1 MAQHSA
7 KAGLR
12 QAKRPLELLSI
23 RRYALYVRVPVPAGD
38 ALGESAMDPTRTILL
53 VEDDP
58 DVRAA
63 LGLMLRTHGYEVR
76 TANHGLDGLR
86 KLLDQE
92 RPSAI
97 VVDLMM
103 PVMDGWDFLQ
113 QCPEGIPIV
122 VISGAYDVERTRT
135 HPDVAA
141 VIQKPVTM
149 EALVGAVA
157 PLVNRNLSGNS

>member
-1 MAQHSA
+1 
-7 KAGLR
+7 
-12 QAKRPLELLSI
+12 
-23 RRYALYVRVPVPAGD
+23 
-38 ALGESAMDPTRTILL
+38 MDPRQTILL

-63 LGLMLRTHGYEVR
+63 LGLMLRTHGFDVR

-86 KLLDQE
+86 QLLDQE

-149 EALVGAVA
+149 EALVSAVT
-157 PLVNRNLSGNS
+157 PLVNRSARGNS